1 MHPIPHAALLCA
13 LAWSAASATAQVYRC
28 GNTYTQEPCKGAR
41 VIDTAPPVTSH
52 GSASPPGR
60 QKIYLCSSK
69 GGGQFWAQ
77 QHCHQHDAWIE
88 RTETVPSGLGWD
100 EQVRI
105 ARSQRDATAA
115 LLAPPPV
122 TYNTAPTPQP
132 APVPGRRE
140 ACAALDERVKS
151 LDSMGRAGSL
161 HYDLDWVR
169 RERKSA
175 RDEQYRLRC

>member
-1 MHPIPHAALLCA
+1 M
-13 LAWSAASATAQVYRC
+13 
-28 GNTYTQEPCKGAR
+28 
-41 VIDTAPPVTSH
+41 TSH
-52 GSASPPGR
+52 GSPSPPGR

-88 RTETVPSGLGWD
+88 RTETVPSGMDWD
-100 EQVRI
+100 EQVRM
-105 ARSQRDATAA
+105 AQSRRDATAT
-115 LLAPPPV
+115 LLAPPPIA
-122 TYNTAPTPQP
+122 YRPA
-132 APVPGRRE
+132 APVPPAPGRRE
-140 ACAALDERVKS
+140 ACAALDDRVKS

-161 HYDLDWVR
+161 YYDLDWVR